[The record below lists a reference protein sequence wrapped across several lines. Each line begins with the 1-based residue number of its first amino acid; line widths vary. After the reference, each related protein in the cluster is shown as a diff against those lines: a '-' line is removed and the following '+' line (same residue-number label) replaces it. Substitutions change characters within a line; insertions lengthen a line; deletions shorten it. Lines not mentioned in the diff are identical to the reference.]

1 MPAAPARS
9 DDPLGLVGQLLAGRF
24 QVERF
29 VAEGGFGL
37 VYRARQLVLDRPVAL
52 KVFKPSSEI
61 AGDRFAREARTVARL
76 KHPNIVEV
84 YDFGGTQLPSGASLH
99 WMALE
104 WLEGRT
110 LQEFLDQ
117 RHAQGASRLE
127 PQHAL
132 ELLGPVIQAIAAA
145 HRAGVVH
152 RDLKPS
158 NIILVEQHDAVVA
171 KVLDFGI
178 AQIRAGEKPQSAETL
193 RPATRPVVSPGSLP
207 TTPHPSR

>member
-84 YDFGGTQLPSGASLH
+84 YDFGRTQLPSGASLY

-145 HRAGVVH
+145 HRAG
-152 RDLKPS
+152 RGAPGS
-158 NIILVEQHDAVVA
+158 ETEQHHPGRAA
-171 KVLDFGI
+171 RRRGRRKVLDFGI
-178 AQIRAGEKPQSAETL
+178 AQIRAGRTA
-193 RPATRPVVSPGSLP
+193 AVS
-207 TTPHPSR
+207 